1 MIMSSITLNDLP
13 RTTDL
18 DRHAM
23 SAVRGGHAWGSD
35 VHVNLN
41 VKQSLVQV
49 QDVDLNVLNNNGSI
63 GAGFI
68 GPNVNLAAA
77 QTGFNSAVIPKMF

>member
-1 MIMSSITLNDLP
+1 MSSITLSDLP
-13 RTTDL
+13 RITEL
-18 DRHAM
+18 DQRAM
-23 SAVRGGHAWGSD
+23 STMRGGHAWGSD

-41 VKQSLVQV
+41 INQSLVQV

-63 GAGFI
+63 GAGFT
-68 GPNVNLAAA
+68 GPTVNLAAT